1 MFLPLSLAIFV
12 AAVVVLVWACIFV
25 ARDRAVILRQ
35 LWAAAVVEGLLIIQ
49 TVSAAVVLIV
59 THRDIIVWEYWG
71 YVITTLL
78 ILPVAALWAFAER
91 TKWSSVVL
99 AVAAFTVVFLQ
110 WRLLQLW
117 GHNRGMVAVDEPSR
131 PET

>member
-35 LWAAAVVEGLLIIQ
+35 LWAAAVVEELLIIQ

-117 GHNRGMVAVDEPSR
+117 GA
-131 PET
+131 